1 MSQSMNAY
9 TLKPQTSPEPGLSP
23 VRRHSH
29 PTLPALLDSSNPIG
43 CAVIVVPVVIS
54 LPILDTGVKDNRSLV
69 PFFANPRRQST
80 TSPASRLDQHTVA
93 KVASGG
99 DSASSGAFVAQL
111 ANITSL
117 LKVPTQLQPY
127 LETTAEHLASASE
140 YLQLATGFSPSQ
152 VYTAAAGTLLAL
164 SVIPVVAARK
174 SKSRKG
180 GKMSWWGRPSLSPWN
195 SGVGQGG
202 VPSVTEEDFS
212 YITTEDLDSPRYS
225 QRYDYTRSPQAAVQ
239 GISRY
244 EEPEDDALNIVY
256 KNVVYPEGF
265 PAYSIGDGKLLVSD
279 VKERVK
285 LILGISDRHGRIRLY
300 YKGRRLRDDDKPIR
314 EYGAKHNS
322 EITVTI
328 SERESE
334 SSSDVGS
341 DEIVIVDRDGH
352 EVREEPE
359 PSKKHRKKRRGRTR
373 EERGA
378 RSPQSPQES
387 VSDVGLRVPTEDPR
401 KRAASRVR
409 SHSPSAESGFSA
421 ASGVSGVSAISAIS
435 AGSVTRASPTSV
447 APGGPIEK
455 LDQIAA
461 HFNNT
466 LLPLCRQFAT
476 HPPSDPKKR
485 SEEHLRLSET
495 ILQQVLLK
503 FDDIETGGDVA
514 VRTRRKEMVK
524 QCQDILKTL
533 DEALKA

>member
-1 MSQSMNAY
+1 M
-9 TLKPQTSPEPGLSP
+9 
-23 VRRHSH
+23 
-29 PTLPALLDSSNPIG
+29 
-43 CAVIVVPVVIS
+43 
-54 LPILDTGVKDNRSLV
+54 
-69 PFFANPRRQST
+69 
-80 TSPASRLDQHTVA
+80 
-93 KVASGG
+93 ASGG
-99 DSASSGAFVAQL
+99 DSASSGAFIAQL
-111 ANITSL
+111 ANITSF

-127 LETTAEHLASASE
+127 LDTTAEQLASASE
-140 YLQLATGFSPSQ
+140 YLQSATGLSPNQ

-164 SVIPVVAARK
+164 SVIPVVAARR
-174 SKSRKG
+174 SKSTKG

-212 YITTEDLDSPRYS
+212 YITTEDLDSPRYT
-225 QRYDYTRSPQAAVQ
+225 QRYDYTRSPPSAVP

-244 EEPEDDALNIVY
+244 EEPPEDDTLNIVY
-256 KNVVYPEGF
+256 KNAVYPEGF

-300 YKGRRLRDDDKPIR
+300 YKGRRLRDDDKPVR

-341 DEIVIVDRDGH
+341 DEIVIVNRDGR
-352 EVREEPE
+352 EVRDEPE

-387 VSDVGLRVPTEDPR
+387 ASDVGLRVPTEDPR

-421 ASGVSGVSAISAIS
+421 ASGVSAISAIS
-435 AGSVTRASPTSV
+435 GGSIARATPASV

-461 HFNNT
+461 NFNNT
-466 LLPLCRQFAT
+466 LLPLCREFAA

-485 SEEHLRLSET
+485 QEEHLKLSET

-503 FDDIETGGDVA
+503 FDDIETGGDAA
-514 VRTRRKEMVK
+514 VRARRKDMVK

-533 DEALKA
+533 DEAVKA